1 MSRAK
6 KKKKCIVVFAEGATE
21 IQFYKQIV
29 QMQRRKHTVNADVI
43 FKDIKGISKFGTK
56 LQRTFENEI
65 LQKFSD
71 YEIVA
76 VLCYDADAFEFSYR
90 PPANINKIAK
100 MLKSDG
106 AKKVICVKAIHS
118 IEDWF
123 LKDTHGICSY
133 LHLKDMPVP
142 NAGNGY
148 QKLAVLYRRANKMYI
163 KGDQSKDLIM
173 HLNIELIVEAVK
185 PALDE
190 FINELT

>member
-1 MSRAK
+1 
-6 KKKKCIVVFAEGATE
+6 
-21 IQFYKQIV
+21 
-29 QMQRRKHTVNADVI
+29 
-43 FKDIKGISKFGTK
+43 
-56 LQRTFENEI
+56 
-65 LQKFSD
+65 
-71 YEIVA
+71 
-76 VLCYDADAFEFSYR
+76 
-90 PPANINKIAK
+90 